1 MIGNKSAHKIRK
13 VSRNSSQNS
22 SETVEKE
29 TENAGFDREIAKE
42 RNTSSEKYS
51 TLLMMEHYH
60 NSIIM
65 QYQKIMIFFDNT
77 PNEPSKFRTKT

>member
-51 TLLMMEHYH
+51 TLLMMEH
-60 NSIIM
+60 
-65 QYQKIMIFFDNT
+65 
-77 PNEPSKFRTKT
+77 